1 MEINHHIASFLLK
14 NGFSK
19 HKIGDN
25 IYYNSECT
33 ITVLDACYKITFN
46 HLEHEEV
53 STYTDSWSILHLV
66 GILTWHDL
74 IDRNYIK

>member
-33 ITVLDACYKITFN
+33 ITVLDACYKITFK
-46 HLEHEEV
+46 
-53 STYTDSWSILHLV
+53 D
-66 GILTWHDL
+66 LTTK
-74 IDRNYIK
+74 ITFNNNTFPNITFN